1 MTNTQKTKKTFPNL
15 EDQHVPLNTL
25 LDCTDWGALFKISS
39 VHVTTV
45 TALKGK
51 KKSGEFKTFTYNHIK
66 YVTVHEYA
74 TNIEKLKSKCTD

>member
-1 MTNTQKTKKTFPNL
+1 MF
-15 EDQHVPLNTL
+15 L
-25 LDCTDWGALFKISS
+25 LSHCWTARTGGALFKISS

-51 KKSGEFKTFTYNHIK
+51 KKSGEFKTFIYNHIK

-74 TNIEKLKSKCTD
+74 TNIE